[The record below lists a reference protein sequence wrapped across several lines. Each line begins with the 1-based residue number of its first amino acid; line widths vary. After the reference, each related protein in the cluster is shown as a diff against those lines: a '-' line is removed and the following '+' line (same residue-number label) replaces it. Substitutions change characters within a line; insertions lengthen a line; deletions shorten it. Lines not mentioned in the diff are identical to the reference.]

1 MGLASLLL
9 ESGDMVKQRLDGK
22 KDGKKAVARAPF
34 ELGGVEVQPG
44 ERRRVDI
51 PTPSS
56 FGQAE
61 SSISVIVHHAK
72 APGPC
77 LFVSA
82 AIHGDEINGVE
93 IIRRVLAMRA
103 LRQLRGTLLAVPV
116 VNMYGFVAQSRYL
129 PDRRDLNRAFPGSQ
143 KGSIASRLA
152 NIFMTEIVA
161 KCTHGIDLHTGAIH
175 RSNLPQLR
183 ACLDHGQTAELADAF
198 GVPVVLHANVRDGSL
213 RQAVVER
220 DAPMLLYEAGE
231 ALRFDEV
238 CIRAGVQGVINVM
251 RHIGMLPQK
260 KARQPAKPVVCTKSK
275 WERAPAGGILRPQVA
290 LGDRV
295 HVDQTLA
302 MLADAAG
309 ENELT
314 VTASVEGIVI
324 GRTNLPLVNEGDA
337 IFHLAVVEESQNVA
351 DNVAAFHADLDPD
364 NPSISNE
371 PAITS

>member
-1 MGLASLLL
+1 MA
-9 ESGDMVKQRLDGK
+9 KQRLSGK
-22 KDGKKAVARAPF
+22 KDGKAAVKRAPF
-34 ELGGVEVQPG
+34 ELSGVEVQPG
-44 ERRRVDI
+44 ERRRVDVPI
-51 PTPSS
+51 PSS

-61 SSISVIVHHAK
+61 SSFSVIVHHA
-72 APGPC
+72 ASPGPC
-77 LFVSA
+77 LFLSA

-93 IIRRVLAMRA
+93 IIRRVLAMRV

-116 VNMYGFVAQSRYL
+116 VNMYGFVAQTRYL
-129 PDRRDLNRAFPGSQ
+129 PDRRDLNRAFPGSP
-143 KGSIASRLA
+143 KGSLASRLA
-152 NIFMTEIVA
+152 HIFMTEIVE

-183 ACLDHGQTAELADAF
+183 ACLDRGQTAELAEAF

-238 CIRAGVQGVINVM
+238 CIRAGVRGVINVM
-251 RHIGMLPQK
+251 RAMGMLPEK
-260 KARQPAKPVVCTKSK
+260 KGARRAKPVVCLKSK

-302 MLADAAG
+302 MLADAVG

-337 IFHLAVVEESQNVA
+337 IFHLAIVEESRAVA

-364 NPSISNE
+364 NPSISDE
-371 PAITS
+371 PPIP